1 MGSDL
6 PQKKTYSFI
15 EGSKEHLAFKE
26 LKKGD
31 EFYQA
36 HNYNEANEHYIK
48 SLLFNYDNFA
58 HNNLSISLG
67 KYCVN
72 CLKEKK
78 LNDIVPYSLMIEQ
91 DELVRDSFSKQLKNE
106 YVISHNE
113 GNYGESLKY
122 LVQSHLIKPNN
133 NIKEDILDL
142 CYKDFTKNF
151 KKNVESLETNENI
164 KEKLNLLSSK
174 KKDLNEYFATYLN
187 NKGADYSYCHK
198 DIMAKKYIDLAN
210 LLSNN
215 GVIISN
221 ENIANKNL
229 KISKNSEYM
238 DNYTIDEEYKKD
250 KKLLE
255 IFKNLNI
262 SDNGDNIIDKWIR
275 ENEIKYNKNNFPH
288 IIEEFNKSK
297 YQKILEEL
305 KNKSIDILNSIL
317 NSIINKDSYENNC
330 VIGKSILNILY
341 IELDYKNWIINVGVE
356 YSSSL
361 YKLLKKILKFGNTI
375 SVDYYAE
382 ININLKPKSLKDI
395 FDYDYGVFVGKNL
408 ETPLF
413 YTSTGISKSFRNNE
427 DNEN

>member
-1 MGSDL
+1 MEADSS
-6 PQKKTYSFI
+6 QKKTYSFV
-15 EGSKEHLAFKE
+15 EGSKEHLAFNE
-26 LKKGD
+26 LKKGN
-31 EFYQA
+31 EFYQVY
-36 HNYNEANEHYIK
+36 NYNEANDHYIR

-58 HNNLSISLG
+58 HKNLSISLG

-91 DELVRDSFSKQLKNE
+91 DELVRDSFAKQLKNE

-113 GNYGESLKY
+113 GKYGESLKY

-133 NIKEDILDL
+133 NIKEEILDL

-164 KEKLNLLSSK
+164 KEQLNLLSSK

-187 NKGADYSYCHK
+187 NKGAEFNHCHK

-221 ENIANKNL
+221 ENIANENL
-229 KISKNSEYM
+229 KITKKSENEV
-238 DNYTIDEEYKKD
+238 NYTFDEEYIKD

-255 IFKNLNI
+255 IFKNLNV
-262 SDNGDNIIDKWIR
+262 SNTRDNIIDKWIR
-275 ENEIKYNKNNFPH
+275 ENENKYNKNNFPRVV
-288 IIEEFNKSK
+288 EEFNKSK
-297 YQKILEEL
+297 YQKILEKI

-317 NSIINKDSYENNC
+317 NSILNIDTYDNNC
-330 VIGKSILNILY
+330 VIGRRLLNILY
-341 IELDYKNWIINVGVE
+341 IELDYKNWMINIGVE

-375 SVDYYAE
+375 SADNYAE

-413 YTSTGISKSFRNNE
+413 YTSTGTSKSFRNSE
-427 DNEN
+427 DNEK